1 MASATAAERV
11 RPFVGRE
18 MELLALSEL
27 VQGEETRVACLH
39 GIAGVGKSG
48 LVRTFLDRARR
59 DASSVILL
67 DCRTIEPTERGFLR
81 AAGGFDALDAFVRHL
96 QALPA
101 PTVLALDHYE
111 VFRLMDTWLR
121 QVLVPALP
129 PGVGLLLA
137 GRERPVAAW
146 FGLERFRTLPL
157 GPLEDAEA
165 LSLLERRGI
174 GARDARRLN
183 RIARGH
189 PLALVLASAGV
200 SEHPELVF
208 EDAAMARVVEELTRL
223 YLEDVEDPITR
234 RALEAASV
242 VRRVTEPLLTAM
254 TQEDGG
260 GEALRRLLELPFV
273 DGGRD
278 GLIVHEAVRDAMAGF
293 LRGTDPTRY
302 RRYRRAAWRELRA
315 EIRDAGPTE
324 LWRYTADMLYL
335 IDNPVVREAFFPT
348 GTQPIA
354 VEPAGERDAPAMRE
368 IAHRHEGPEAAALLD
383 HWWEEAPEMFSVVRE
398 RDGAVAGFF
407 ALVDGGMLHPSLV
420 AGDPVLESWTR
431 DLHDRPLPKGQLA
444 LGLRRWLDAE
454 RGEGPCPSQAACW
467 LDVKRTYMA
476 LRPALRRMYVVVRDV
491 PGYWPV
497 VERLGFRPFA
507 GSASLL
513 DGVEYTSVVL
523 DFGPGSVDGWL
534 ATLVADELGLGRDDE
549 LDETSLELR
558 VQGAPVALTPLEFGL
573 FRHLR
578 DREGRSVSRGELLHE
593 VWHTDFTGG
602 SNVVDAVVR
611 SLRHKLGHESA
622 VLETVRGS
630 GYRLRADWRAHLK

>member
-27 VQGEETRVACLH
+27 VQGEETQVVCLH

-48 LVRTFLDRARR
+48 LVCTFLDRARR
-59 DASSVILL
+59 DSSSVIHL
-67 DCRTIEPTERGFLR
+67 DCRTVEPTERGFLR
-81 AAGGFDALDAFVRHL
+81 AAGGVDALDAFVRHL

-101 PTVLALDHYE
+101 PIVLALDHYE

-165 LSLLERRGI
+165 LSLLERHGI
-174 GARDARRLN
+174 GARDANRLN

-200 SEHPELVF
+200 SEHPELEF
-208 EDAAMARVVEELTRL
+208 EDAAMTR
-223 YLEDVEDPITR
+223 
-234 RALEAASV
+234 
-242 VRRVTEPLLTAM
+242 
-254 TQEDGG
+254 EDGG

-315 EIRDAGPTE
+315 EIREAGPTE

-354 VEPAGERDAPAMRE
+354 VEPAGGRDASAVRE

-383 HWWEEAPEMFSVVRE
+383 RWWEEAPEMFSVVRE

-420 AGDPVLESWTR
+420 AGDPILETWTR

-534 ATLVADELGLGRDDE
+534 AALVADELGLGRDDE

-611 SLRHKLGHESA
+611 SLRHKLGRESA
-622 VLETVRGS
+622 VVETVRGS
-630 GYRLRADWRAHLK
+630 GYRLRADWRAHLN